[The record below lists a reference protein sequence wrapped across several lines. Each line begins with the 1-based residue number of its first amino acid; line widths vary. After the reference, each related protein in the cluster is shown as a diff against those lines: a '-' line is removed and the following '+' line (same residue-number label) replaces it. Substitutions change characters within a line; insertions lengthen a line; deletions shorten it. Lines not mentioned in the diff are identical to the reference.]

1 MIAALLLVAALQG
14 GDTTVRHVDGRI
26 SRGSRTGQQ
35 PLANQMVVLHRVGHD
50 HSGPLDSM
58 RTSAQGKFS
67 FRYHASGDTAAIYFA
82 TTAFGG
88 IVYPTAPFRGPDVSG
103 DDASIIVFDTTSG
116 PVAIKI
122 GGHHVIIG
130 SPQPSGFRPVGEVY
144 DLQNDSTVTAV
155 ARDSV
160 TPVWTT
166 QIPAAAAR
174 FQVNTN
180 GDLASGAV
188 SRQGSTVG
196 VFAPLSPG
204 IRQVAFTYELPTK
217 AFPLSLSAARPV
229 GVLEVLI
236 QEPTARVQAPALREV
251 PSVSA
256 EGKVFRRFLAQ
267 DLPASGVLRV
277 DVPSMSVAERQSIYR
292 VVLYTIFALMASALT
307 VAVTRGRRS
316 ARAAR
321 APVTDTESRSR
332 ILVRAIAT
340 LDDEFDRAGASDQ
353 SAHEEYRST
362 RESLKRELIEALAAE
377 RRAS

>member
-1 MIAALLLVAALQG
+1 VIAALLLLAALQS
-14 GDTTVRHVDGRI
+14 GDTAVRHVDGRVM
-26 SRGSRTGQQ
+26 RGTRSGQE
-35 PLANQMVVLHRVGHD
+35 PLANQLVVLHRVGHD

-58 RTSAQGKFS
+58 RTSAQGKYS
-67 FRYHASGDTAAIYFA
+67 FRYHATGDSTAIYFA

-88 IVYPTAPFRGPDVSG
+88 IVYPTAPLRGPNVSG
-103 DDASIIVFDTTSG
+103 DDASIMVFDTTSG
-116 PVAIKI
+116 PVAIRV

-130 SPQPSGFRPVGEVY
+130 SPQPNGLRPVGEVF

-155 ARDSV
+155 SRDSV
-160 TPVWTT
+160 TPVWST
-166 QIPAAAAR
+166 QIPTSAAR

-180 GDLASGAV
+180 GELASGAV
-188 SRQGSTVG
+188 SREGTTVG

-217 AFPLSLSAARPV
+217 AFPLSISAAHPT
-229 GVLEVLI
+229 GVLEVLV
-236 QEPTARVQAPALREV
+236 QEPTARVEAPALREV

-267 DLPASGVLRV
+267 DVPASGVLRV
-277 DVPSMSVAERQSIYR
+277 DVPRMSVAERQSIYR

-307 VAVTRGRRS
+307 VAVMRGRR
-316 ARAAR
+316 ARAVDGPSPAEME
-321 APVTDTESRSR
+321 PRSR

-340 LDDEFDRAGASDQ
+340 LDDEFDRAGAGDQ
-353 SAHEEYRST
+353 AARDEYRST
-362 RESLKRELIEALAAE
+362 RESLKRELSEALASE